1 MCNRVEFLQFGNLIF
16 AIDLPEN
23 LPGTKQI
30 DAATLSGQAI
40 GSASCPAC
48 GATILL
54 DGETPIVGTC
64 NCA

>member
-1 MCNRVEFLQFGNLIF
+1 MPNRVEIVQFGNVVLT
-16 AIDLPEN
+16 IDIPEN
-23 LPGTKQI
+23 LPGTKQV

-40 GSASCPAC
+40 GSTTCPNC
-48 GATILL
+48 GATLLL